1 MTREELENMIINERC
16 KMINEAGRDMT
27 ADDEAAI
34 REMMRGESDEMIIVV
49 TQREEGEL

>member
-1 MTREELENMIINERC
+1 MNREELENMIINERR

-34 REMMRGESDEMIIVV
+34 REMMRGESDEMIKAIF
-49 TQREEGEL
+49 L